1 MLDFRKITLADE
13 DAYRAFEAAML
24 EDKKV
29 NPHVELEYE
38 DGEKNYGHKR
48 SLTSDGIEFTYSWSY
63 ENNDFD
69 PDYSYSTICHTNPP
83 DDQNLHLFHAQETHP
98 QKVLLVD

>member
-1 MLDFRKITLADE
+1 MTYTYTENGYTRKRKDSYKGPDSYDMKECYID
-13 DAYRAFEAAML
+13 
-24 EDKKV
+24 DKGTY
-29 NPHVELEYE
+29 HEVELEYE
-38 DGEKNYGHKR
+38 DGEKDYGHKR

-83 DDQNLHLFHAQETHP
+83 DDQIGRAH
-98 QKVLLVD
+98 V